1 LTLRLKA
8 RSGPRTAFV
17 LAGGASLGALQVGM
31 LRALYEQGVT
41 PDLLVGTSVGALNA
55 SFVAARPQ
63 TVATVRELARVWR
76 ALERGALFPVKP
88 WMLLGGLLGR
98 RDHLVPAAGL
108 REIVGR
114 HLLFD
119 DLRDAAIPLH
129 VVAFDLVEGREVL
142 LSEGS
147 ALDAIAATAAIPG
160 VLPAVELGNRRLIDG
175 GVVNNIPIS
184 HAVELGAERIYILPT
199 QNPGA
204 VPVASP
210 RRGALAAAIGG
221 IGLLTGNRLEAD
233 LARYGRS
240 VELILLPAPNRL
252 GVQPIDFSH
261 ADRLMRSAHAAARR
275 RLAQSEWQHADA
287 A

>member
-1 LTLRLKA
+1 LTLRLQA

-63 TVATVRELARVWR
+63 TVATVRELARIWR
-76 ALERGALFPVKP
+76 ELERGDLFPVKP

-108 REIVGR
+108 RELVRR

-119 DLRDAAIPLH
+119 DLGDAAIPLH
-129 VVAFDLVEGREVL
+129 IVTFDLVQGREVL
-142 LSEGS
+142 LSDGS
-147 ALDAIAATAAIPG
+147 AIDAIAATAAIPG

-199 QNPGA
+199 QNPGPAPA
-204 VPVASP
+204 VA
-210 RRGALAAAIGG
+210 RRSALAAAIGG

-233 LARYGRS
+233 LARYANS
-240 VELILLPAPNRL
+240 AELILLPAPNRL
-252 GVQPIDFSH
+252 GVQPIDFTH
-261 ADRLMRSAHAAARR
+261 ADRLMRGAHAAARR
-275 RLAQSEWQHADA
+275 RLAEPAWQSARA

>member
-1 LTLRLKA
+1 
-8 RSGPRTAFV
+8 
-17 LAGGASLGALQVGM
+17 M
-31 LRALYEQGVT
+31 LRALYEHGVT

-55 SFVAARPQ
+55 SFVAGRPQ

-76 ALERGALFPVKP
+76 VLDRGDLFPVKP

-98 RDHLVPAAGL
+98 RDHLVPAAAL
-108 REIVGR
+108 RELVRR

-119 DLRDAAIPLH
+119 DLADAAIPLH
-129 VVAFDLVEGREVL
+129 VVTFDLVAGREVV
-142 LSEGS
+142 LSDGP

-160 VLPAVELGNRRLIDG
+160 IFPAVELGNRRLIDG

>member
-1 LTLRLKA
+1 
-8 RSGPRTAFV
+8 
-17 LAGGASLGALQVGM
+17 M
-31 LRALYEQGVT
+31 LRALYEHGVT

-63 TVATVRELARVWR
+63 TVATARELARIWR
-76 ALERGALFPVKP
+76 ELDRGDLFPVKP

-98 RDHLVPAAGL
+98 RDHLVPAAAL
-108 REIVGR
+108 RELVRR

-119 DLRDAAIPLH
+119 DLADAAIPLH
-129 VVAFDLVEGREVL
+129 IVAFDVVAGREVL
-142 LSEGS
+142 LSDGP
-147 ALDAIAATAAIPG
+147 ALDAVAATAAIPG
-160 VLPAVELGNRRLIDG
+160 IFPAVQLGDRRLIDG

-199 QNPGA
+199 QNLRAAP
-204 VPVASP
+204 ASP

-233 LARYGRS
+233 LARYARHAEFI
-240 VELILLPAPNRL
+240 VLPAPNRL

-261 ADRLMRSAHAAARR
+261 ADRLIRSAHAAARR
-275 RLAQSEWQHADA
+275 QLAEPAWQGVRA